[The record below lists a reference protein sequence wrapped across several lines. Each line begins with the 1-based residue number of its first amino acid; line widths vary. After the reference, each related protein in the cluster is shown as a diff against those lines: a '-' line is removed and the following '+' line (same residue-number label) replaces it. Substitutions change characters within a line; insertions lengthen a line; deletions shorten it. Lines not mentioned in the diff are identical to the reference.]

1 MSASAPVLEGEF
13 SGLIAAINR
22 ADCVLVL
29 GPRVMVPDAA
39 TPAGK
44 SVAMDEYI
52 AGHLL
57 QKLSRTAPEP
67 GGLRAAVSL
76 YEREKGLPAC
86 RSQVQNA
93 VSRLDGNATQLHRNL
108 ASLPFKL
115 VLSATPDQMMVEALR
130 QAGKEPQW
138 DCYNYCPGA
147 YTAALLAEPTVDKP
161 IVYSLFGRHD
171 RPESMVL
178 NDKNLLDFLVNIT
191 RQLPALPDAVR
202 ATLHSSSTVFL
213 FVGFGFTNWWLRLL
227 LKVLEVTGVENRG
240 ISLALED
247 KVSFDEAVYRENL
260 GFFESLGIYIQARDD
275 WDQLASDLAEKFR
288 AQAPKN
294 ADGRTAKLAAGVRA
308 GGEPMAFLSY
318 ASEDVDTVEHLR
330 MRLASHGIA
339 VWQDKQNL
347 RSGQNWEH
355 QIVQIIERVDAF
367 IFVQTPNMDRRDA
380 KRGGVY
386 NRELDEAL
394 EYAKDLPFGRVF
406 VHHVTV
412 GNCRPHPHPKLQKLH
427 RLALDS
433 DAAID
438 QLASDVLQAKQ
449 EAGAPS

>member
-1 MSASAPVLEGEF
+1 MSASGPVLGGEF

-29 GPRVMVPDAA
+29 GPRVMVPDAV
-39 TPAGK
+39 TSGGK
-44 SVAMDEYI
+44 SLAMDEYI
-52 AGHLL
+52 ATHLL
-57 QKLSRTAPEP
+57 TKLSKEGAEP
-67 GGLRAAVSL
+67 GGLRAAVAL
-76 YEREKGLPAC
+76 YEKEKGTPAC
-86 RSQVQNA
+86 RSQVQHV
-93 VSRLDGNATQLHRNL
+93 VSLLDGNATQLHRNL

-115 VLSATPDQMMVEALR
+115 VLSATPDQMMTEAFRL
-130 QAGKEPQW
+130 AGKEPQW

-178 NDKNLLDFLVNIT
+178 NDKNLLDYLVNIT

-275 WDQLASDLAEKFR
+275 WDQLASELAERFR
-288 AQAPKN
+288 QQAPK
-294 ADGRTAKLAAGVRA
+294 DVSGRTAKLAAGVRA
-308 GGEPMAFLSY
+308 GDEPMAFLSY
-318 ASEDVDTVEHLR
+318 ASEDGDTVEHLR

-347 RSGQNWEH
+347 RSGQNWEN

-367 IFVQTPNMDRRDA
+367 IFVQTPNMDRRDQ

-386 NRELDEAL
+386 NRELEEAL
-394 EYAKDLPFGRVF
+394 EKAKDLPFGRVF
-406 VHHVTV
+406 IHHVTV
-412 GNCRPHPHPKLQKLH
+412 GNCRKHPHPELAKLH

-438 QLASDVLQAKQ
+438 QLAGDVLQAKQ
-449 EAGAPS
+449 EEAVAS